1 MRKGR
6 LRILHLLLK
15 CEKDLTSTREGMDFT
30 PIRRCKLFATL
41 KRIGAISLPTLSLV
55 IWVCF
60 DSSQPL
66 HYAFFIMAKDP
77 R

>member
-1 MRKGR
+1 
-6 LRILHLLLK
+6 
-15 CEKDLTSTREGMDFT
+15 MDFT

-41 KRIGAISLPTLSLV
+41 KRIGAISLPTPSLV

-77 R
+77 RYVGHIPENVEPHMAR